1 MERFGKTM
9 EDLLNEERLLGLT
22 RQYNIELSPEQLGQ
36 IQIYSGLLAEWNERM
51 NLTAIT
57 EPQEMEVKHFLD
69 SLLFAALPEV
79 QGSLVDVGSGA
90 GFPGM
95 VAKIYK
101 PGLSVTLMEPNGKRV
116 RFLQEVSQAAGLPV
130 EFVKER
136 GEEAARKQWRESF
149 DVATARAVAALP
161 ALCEF
166 CLPLVKVG
174 GLFVA
179 MKGGAEEVETA
190 QTACQKLGGEVA
202 EVKEFTLPD
211 GSARSLVMIKKVK
224 ETPPQYPR
232 NGGVIAKRPL

>member
-1 MERFGKTM
+1 VEH
-9 EDLLNEERLLGLT
+9 LLNKERLQGLA
-22 RQYNIELSPEQLGQ
+22 RQYNIELSLKQLAQ
-36 IQIYSGLLAEWNERM
+36 MQIYSGLLVEWNGCM

-57 EPQEMEVKHFLD
+57 VPQEMEVKHFLD

-101 PGLSVTLMEPNGKRV
+101 PGLAVTLMEPNGKRV
-116 RFLQEVSQAAGLPV
+116 SFLQEISRATGLPV
-130 EFVKER
+130 EVVKER

-166 CLPLVKVG
+166 CLPLVKVD
-174 GLFVA
+174 GLFIA
-179 MKGGAEEVETA
+179 MKGGVEEAETG

-211 GSARSLVMIKKVK
+211 GSARSLVMIQKVK
-224 ETPPQYPR
+224 ETPTQYPR

>member
-1 MERFGKTM
+1 MMEH
-9 EDLLNEERLLGLT
+9 LLNEERLLSLT
-22 RQYNIELSPEQLGQ
+22 RQHNIELLPEQLNQ
-36 IQIYSGLLAEWNERM
+36 MQIYSGLLVAWNERM

-57 EPQEMEVKHFLD
+57 KPEEMEVKHFLD

-79 QGSLVDVGSGA
+79 QGTLVDVGSGA
-90 GFPGM
+90 GFPGV

-101 PGLSVTLMEPNGKRV
+101 PSLGVTLMEPNGKRV
-116 RFLQEVSQAAGLPV
+116 SFLQEVAWAIDLPL
-130 EFVKER
+130 EIVKER

-174 GLFVA
+174 GLFIA
-179 MKGGAEEVETA
+179 MKGGGEEVEIG
-190 QTACQKLGGEVA
+190 QTACQKLGGEIA

-211 GSARSLVMIKKVK
+211 GSARSLVIIKKVK
-224 ETPPQYPR
+224 GTPPQYPR